1 MTKEILI
8 GTNRPLGLMLENNND
23 DDIGLKPP
31 YTYHEPKSDRWW
43 CSSNELPFK
52 TGKTIMNYKLLLYN
66 EVLKGITK
74 SKEIHL
80 NSAYFTLGMLK
91 SPVTK
96 FTE

>member
-1 MTKEILI
+1 
-8 GTNRPLGLMLENNND
+8 
-23 DDIGLKPP
+23 
-31 YTYHEPKSDRWW
+31 
-43 CSSNELPFK
+43 
-52 TGKTIMNYKLLLYN
+52 MNYKLLLYN